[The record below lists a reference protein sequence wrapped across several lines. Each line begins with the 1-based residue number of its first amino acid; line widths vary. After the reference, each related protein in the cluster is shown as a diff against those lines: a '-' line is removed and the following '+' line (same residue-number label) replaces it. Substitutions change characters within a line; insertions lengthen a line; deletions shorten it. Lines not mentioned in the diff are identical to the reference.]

1 MTVQA
6 GAPCKGQACWTEPGL
21 QAARHTDLPAPARS
35 VNATVRG
42 ALYSGKEFL
51 IPARKRSSVKI
62 LLISFHFPPDA
73 PIAATRAPKFARY
86 LIEAGHDVRVLCARD
101 PQAHIA
107 HALEIDEDRVVR
119 TDWRDLR
126 AIPGEVLNRIVP
138 ARADASGA
146 SADPASVV
154 PAPPPR
160 SRLRARLSETY
171 DSAVCRPDRQVGWR
185 PYAVKA
191 ARVLFESW
199 TPDLVY
205 ATCPPHSVAPI
216 TVEIAKLAKA
226 PFVVEFR
233 DRWALDA
240 YSDRPEWR
248 QRLDRRQEAGVLADA
263 AGIVTVSPVWAET
276 YAARYGADRIAVA
289 MNGFDPAD
297 YPLEMDVQPAVGR
310 DRIELLFAGALYP
323 GRRDPRAIFQAIALL
338 GEDAKRVGVTMLGK
352 DLGPALAMAGEAG
365 VEDCLTLLPPEPHAA
380 IVRRQYAADALLM
393 LQWNDERDAGTVP
406 GKVFECI
413 GARRPVIATGW
424 TTGVVGKMIM
434 RRNLGVIANE
444 PRLLA
449 NKISALLSEK
459 RAHGTIAPLP
469 AGVRDGLTRREQF
482 SSLDPF
488 LARAAGVSAARIA
501 AE

>member
-1 MTVQA
+1 M
-6 GAPCKGQACWTEPGL
+6 
-21 QAARHTDLPAPARS
+21 
-35 VNATVRG
+35 
-42 ALYSGKEFL
+42 
-51 IPARKRSSVKI
+51 KI

-86 LIEAGHDVRVLCARD
+86 LIETGHDVRVLCARD
-101 PQAHIA
+101 PQPHVAHT
-107 HALEIDEDRVVR
+107 LEIDEDRVVR
-119 TDWRDLR
+119 TDWRDLS
-126 AIPGEVLNRIVP
+126 AIPGEVLDRIVP
-138 ARADASGA
+138 ARTGVRASI
-146 SADPASVV
+146 DPAHAAPGV
-154 PAPPPR
+154 PTPPR
-160 SRLRARLSETY
+160 PPCSRLRARLSGAY

-191 ARVLFESW
+191 ARALFESW

-216 TVEIAKLAKA
+216 TVEIARIAKA
-226 PFVVEFR
+226 PFIVEFR

-248 QRLDRRQEAGVLADA
+248 QRLDRRQEAAVLADA
-263 AGIVTVSPVWAET
+263 AGIVTVSPLWAET

-289 MNGFDPAD
+289 MNGFDPGD
-297 YPLEMDVQPAVGR
+297 YPLEMDIEPAAPR

-323 GRRDPRAIFQAIALL
+323 GRRDPRAVFQAIALL

-352 DLGPALAMAGEAG
+352 DLGPAVAMAKEAG
-365 VEDCLTLLPPEPHAA
+365 IEDCLTLLPPEPHAA
-380 IVRRQYAADALLM
+380 IIKRQYAADALLM

-406 GKVFECI
+406 GKLFECI

-424 TTGVVGKMIM
+424 TTGVVGRMIT

-459 RAHGTIAPLP
+459 RAHGMIAPLP
-469 AGVRDGLTRREQF
+469 PSVRDGLTRRDQF
-482 SSLDPF
+482 ATLDTF
-488 LARAAGVSAARIA
+488 MARAAGIGTAQIA